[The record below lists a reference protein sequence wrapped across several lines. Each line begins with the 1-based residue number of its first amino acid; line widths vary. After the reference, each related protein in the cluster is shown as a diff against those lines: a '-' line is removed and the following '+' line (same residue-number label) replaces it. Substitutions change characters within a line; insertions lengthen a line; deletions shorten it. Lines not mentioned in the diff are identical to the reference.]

1 MSTTRIFKNLAISLI
16 FLLFIYGLVACDSRR
31 KLNINEQT
39 ELIDK
44 AETVILAETSWNNN
58 ILLLTQE
65 GILLLSDENNEENFN
80 AILQNDLNQFQILLT
95 QLFSNTNELTINGGF
110 YVNHSFYLLSVLIDD
125 NSIEIVELHIRFF
138 SDSNIIIEPVYKNEA
153 EGQIL
158 GVIFNIEL
166 DMLHSN
172 KYGFEYNN

>member
-1 MSTTRIFKNLAISLI
+1 MKIQRYSLAIPH
-16 FLLFIYGLVACDSRR
+16 
-31 KLNINEQT
+31 
-39 ELIDK
+39 
-44 AETVILAETSWNNN
+44 
-58 ILLLTQE
+58 
-65 GILLLSDENNEENFN
+65 
-80 AILQNDLNQFQILLT
+80 
-95 QLFSNTNELTINGGF
+95 ELTINGGF

-138 SDSNIIIEPVYKNEA
+138 SDRNIIIEPVYKNET

-166 DMLHSN
+166 EMLHSN